1 MYTEFTVRVLFC
13 YYIKAPIVT
22 NFITEM
28 LYMFDDNYVIVVCEG
43 TGGVECSEA
52 FADIVTD

>member
-28 LYMFDDNYVIVVCEG
+28 LYMFDDNYVIECVKG
-43 TGGVECSEA
+43 LGVSNA
-52 FADIVTD
+52 LRLLRIL